1 MVFFGQLNFSN
12 KLHVHG
18 LSSELPQLPFN
29 FVPLKIY
36 PTFIRSTKNNKNMK
50 LIINVKNIVK
60 FT

>member
-1 MVFFGQLNFSN
+1 MVYFWQLNFSN

-18 LSSELPQLPFN
+18 FLSELPQLLN
-29 FVPLKIY
+29 LVPLKIY
-36 PTFIRSTKNNKNMK
+36 PTFIISTKNNKNMK